1 MKTPAYLI
9 YGKPDELQERIGIS
23 SEIGLKLAG
32 IVGFSAAIE
41 YHLERYLW
49 ELLGIEHQGVRP
61 KTDAQQ
67 ITTLIQWLANHV
79 ETMPEDNPSRAVLGA
94 WATAC
99 RSAFNIRNDL
109 VHGVPVRMEDDGS
122 IAFHRNPRWHGE
134 LRKREYSDFWADTYS
149 ITLVRDGMAVL
160 FRMIVELQMK
170 RYSIDEIATQDTARR
185 AIEDTRS
192 ILGELEDRF
201 AYNPEF
207 EKY

>member
-1 MKTPAYLI
+1 MKKPAYLI
-9 YGKPDELQERIGIS
+9 YGNPDKLQEKMGIPP
-23 SEIGLKLAG
+23 EIGVKLAA

-49 ELLGIEHQGVRP
+49 QVLSIEHDGVRP

-67 ITTLIQWLANHV
+67 ISTLIQWLEEYV
-79 ETMPEDNPSRAVLGA
+79 ETMPETSGRKVLSA

-109 VHGVPVRMEDDGS
+109 VHGVPIRMEENGS

-134 LRKREYSDFWADTYS
+134 IRKRDHSDFWADINS

-160 FRMIVELQMK
+160 YRMIAELQMK
-170 RYSIDEIATQDTARR
+170 RYSIDEIASRDIARN
-185 AIEDTRS
+185 AINDARS
-192 ILGELEDRF
+192 MLGELEDRF
-201 AYNPEF
+201 AYNPTF